1 MAKKPVSGKAVKRTI
16 AKSGQIYYFEAGKR
30 IPAAKGATKWV
41 KQNYGKANPKD
52 LTASPRELNA
62 FQIAQK
68 SEQRSK
74 RAKIAAEDR
83 LRFGGRFVSNTLKSV
98 LEALKLIG
106 PKTRDLKKEFPTAK
120 TYGELL
126 RQIKPSVGPVT
137 LPETEWGLPSE
148 KRGRETYENI
158 IDIAERV
165 YGNSKRKISADE
177 VFGNLQLIVVGEQ
190 GEEYRGAEALEAIR
204 KWEVKKINEIMDAEK
219 NVAFVS
225 FQHTAQIDPTVD
237 EMVIQL
243 ADSRENIQRSP

>member
-1 MAKKPVSGKAVKRTI
+1 MAKKPIQGKAVKRTI

-30 IPAAKGATKWV
+30 IKAAKGATKWV
-41 KQNYGKANPKD
+41 NQNYGKANPKD

-74 RAKIAAEDR
+74 RAKVAAEDR

-126 RQIKPSVGPVT
+126 KQIRPSVPPVT
-137 LPETEWGLPSE
+137 LPETEYGLPSA

-158 IDIAERV
+158 IDIADRV
-165 YGNSKRKISADE
+165 YGDSKRGLKTEDA
-177 VFGNLQLIVVGEQ
+177 FGALKLIVVGEQ
-190 GEEYRGAEALEAIR
+190 GEEYKGAEALEAIR
-204 KWEVKKINEIMDAEK
+204 KWEVQKINEIMDREK
-219 NVAFVS
+219 DVAFVS
-225 FQHTAQIDPTVD
+225 FQHMAQIDPVTN
-237 EMVIQL
+237 EMIIQL
-243 ADSRENIQRSP
+243 AESEPKKQRSP